1 MGGKGY
7 TKNMVKISFRPETLL
22 NEEEKLSLLPNRM
35 YLVFYPNDDEENFSV
50 AAYDTTPSEK
60 DVHPT
65 FFVLKG
71 LMAMLETDM
80 DRIIS
85 LGQMSVM
92 DRMIDMEKVGEKP
105 TSEDLTEDI
114 EKIKFGKL
122 N

>member
-1 MGGKGY
+1 MGGEGY
-7 TKNMVKISFRPETLL
+7 TENMVKISFRPESLL

-35 YLVFYPNDDEENFSV
+35 YLVFYPHDDKESFSV
-50 AAYDTTPSEK
+50 AAYDTTPSQK

-71 LMAMLETDM
+71 LMSMLETDM
-80 DRIIS
+80 DKIIS

-92 DRMIDMEKVGEKP
+92 DKMIDIERGGEKP
-105 TSEDLTEDI
+105 TSEDLSEDI
-114 EKIKFGKL
+114 EKVKFGKL

>member
-1 MGGKGY
+1 
-7 TKNMVKISFRPETLL
+7 MVKISFKPETLL
-22 NEEEKLSLLPNRM
+22 NKEEKLSLLPNRM
-35 YLVFYPNDDEENFSV
+35 YLVFYPQDDGESFSV

-80 DRIIS
+80 DR
-85 LGQMSVM
+85 
-92 DRMIDMEKVGEKP
+92 MIDMEKVGEKP

>member
-1 MGGKGY
+1 
-7 TKNMVKISFRPETLL
+7 MVKISFKPETLL
-22 NEEEKLSLLPNRM
+22 NKEEKLSLLPNRM
-35 YLVFYPNDDEENFSV
+35 YLVFYPQDDGESFSV

-105 TSEDLTEDI
+105 TSEDLTEEI
-114 EKIKFGKL
+114 KKNKIWKIKLEG
-122 N
+122 